1 MFGVLSLML
10 FLRPP
15 LGAASAAS
23 STINENFAAGGASKQ
38 NSAAG
43 GASKHNFAAGGAS
56 KQQQLQVIRAP
67 QALAVIRNG
76 SVVGVKLLS
85 APELVSPTFYNVIL
99 TQGTHSNQ
107 ASARD
112 SKVRWNKDSTFTVID
127 PGSGYITPPIV
138 NFIPKNL
145 TDNTKEKG
153 KKKKKTGGPAAEGS
167 DTVLKITPSGMWEDI
182 PQNEKDALAEVT
194 QDYLREQKYSG
205 SVLENMYT
213 QGVLSRI
220 SDTSY
225 SVEWMF
231 PIEFSMLVLN
241 YNQLSPRVKLIK
253 VVGYNENGVELFSQ
267 DLIYMARIE
276 WRYRALLKK
285 LVVSGAPRWDS
296 MEVWGRRVF
305 WTCEEYQDFVEQLKE
320 STDKPGTPSSQYED
334 DDTTVLYSEVLEQ
347 VPPDFRDKTK
357 SEYIDYYST
366 MVSHCNRKTKEQQD
380 AEKLVEDQEIANYQ
394 KMIQES
400 QEKTSLY
407 KEKLMRDYQRM
418 QEQYA
423 LDEIDRRDA
432 EKYGIS
438 PPEFKYSKEEIESLR
453 KRIES
458 IKNVPEEKLLRDCS
472 RLEKT
477 YNKQRKSAEKWAK
490 AGIFLPFLKKKAKR
504 ESKKAEKS
512 ENRYQEN
519 CAELVALSYSY

>member
-1 MFGVLSLML
+1 MSGVLSLML
-10 FLRPP
+10 FMRP
-15 LGAASAAS
+15 LGATAANAATAAVP
-23 STINENFAAGGASKQ
+23 STINENFATNKASK
-38 NSAAG
+38 
-43 GASKHNFAAGGAS
+43 
-56 KQQQLQVIRAP
+56 KQQQQQVIRAP
-67 QALAVIRNG
+67 QALAIIRNG
-76 SVVGVKLLS
+76 NVVGIKLLS
-85 APELVSPTFYNVIL
+85 ASDLVSPTFYNVVL
-99 TQGTHSNQ
+99 TMGTHSNQ
-107 ASARD
+107 ASPRD
-112 SKVRWNKDSTFTVID
+112 AKVRWNKDNTFTVID

-138 NFIPKNL
+138 NFIPRNL
-145 TDNTKEKG
+145 TTTKEKG
-153 KKKKKTGGPAAEGS
+153 NKKKKTGGPAAEGS

-213 QGVLSRI
+213 QGVLSRM

-225 SVEWMF
+225 SVEWMY

-267 DLIYMARIE
+267 DLIYKARIE

-296 MEVWGRRVF
+296 IEVWGRRVF

-320 STDKPGTPSSQYED
+320 STDKPGTSPSSQYED

-366 MVSHCNRKTKEQQD
+366 MASHCNRKTKEQQD